1 METACSKP
9 ISKVVDTSAVLGQP
23 RLIPFT
29 ATIECIEKCWSD
41 GVFLSQLFHRFWKLT
56 LQCLARV
63 TAWVDE
69 CTAISKWTNVEE
81 VPVIDFFVW
90 LYMDVE
96 LMKNRLATIL
106 GNATAKLPTHLAEH
120 SVLLEQC
127 FKDSRA
133 ALDDKRSTIRARI
146 MKEILNNSALNI
158 KQVSDIPR
166 LYRKTNR
173 EIPSKPCGYVDQVID
188 PVRQFAAKYRNDID
202 AVVIGD
208 ILCNIFGS
216 LNQQYVISK

>member
-9 ISKVVDTSAVLGQP
+9 ISKVVDTSIVFGQP
-23 RLIPFT
+23 RLIPFK
-29 ATIECIEKCWSD
+29 ATLECIEKCWSD

-69 CTAISKWTNVEE
+69 CTAIAKWTNVEE

-96 LMKNRLATIL
+96 LLKSRLATIL
-106 GNATAKLPTHLAEH
+106 CNATAKLPTHLAEH
-120 SVLLEQC
+120 SALLEQC
-127 FKDSRA
+127 FNDSRV
-133 ALDDKRSTIRARI
+133 ALDDKRITIRARI
-146 MKEILNNSALNI
+146 VKEILSTSALNI

-173 EIPSKPCGYVDQVID
+173 EIPSKPCGYVGQVLE
-188 PVRQFAAKYRNDID
+188 PVRQFAAKYRNNID
-202 AVVIGD
+202 EIVVSE

-216 LNQQYVISK
+216 LNKQYVFS

>member
-1 METACSKP
+1 
-9 ISKVVDTSAVLGQP
+9 
-23 RLIPFT
+23 
-29 ATIECIEKCWSD
+29 
-41 GVFLSQLFHRFWKLT
+41 
-56 LQCLARV
+56 
-63 TAWVDE
+63 
-69 CTAISKWTNVEE
+69 
-81 VPVIDFFVW
+81 
-90 LYMDVE
+90 MDVE

>member
-1 METACSKP
+1 M
-9 ISKVVDTSAVLGQP
+9 LGQP
-23 RLIPFT
+23 RLFPFSS
-29 ATIECIEKCWSD
+29 TIECIDKCWSD

-69 CTAISKWTNVEE
+69 CTAIAKWTNVED

-96 LMKNRLATIL
+96 FMKNRLATIL
-106 GNATAKLPTHLAEH
+106 SNATAKLTAHLAEH
-120 SVLLEQC
+120 STLLEQC
-127 FKDSRA
+127 FSDSRE
-133 ALDDKRSTIRARI
+133 ALDDKRMTIRARI
-146 MKEILNNSALNI
+146 VKEILSTSAFNI

-173 EIPSKPCGYVDQVID
+173 DIPSKPCSYVDQVLD
-188 PVRQFAAKYRNDID
+188 PVRQFAAKYRDDID
-202 AVVIGD
+202 PIVVGD

-216 LNQQYVISK
+216 LNQQYVFFFIISSVCSF